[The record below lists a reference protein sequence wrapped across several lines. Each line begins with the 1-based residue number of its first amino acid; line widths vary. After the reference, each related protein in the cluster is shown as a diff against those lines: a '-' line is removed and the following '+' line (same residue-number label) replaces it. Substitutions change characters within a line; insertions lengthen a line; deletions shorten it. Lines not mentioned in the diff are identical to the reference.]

1 MDSEI
6 KFMPNEFQQELLKYD
21 GLLMSLG
28 TQRRDII
35 RKRLIQVFEK
45 KKLTP
50 QDTDLA
56 TYYMEEYDK
65 AEKFT
70 RKAMAS
76 VQKRMEYLTKLY
88 KEETAASKRRT
99 EQLSKKRSSSSST
112 KKKSKV
118 KKYTVHFRILTTNLE
133 KLKEAASQDKQKSKK
148 SKRNITVNGVPYT
161 QVGKEYTFTTKN
173 SWFMQNF
180 KTAGTKNDI
189 IVRGE
194 RGEKGSR
201 WRKTVAPVMKTLEEL
216 NANNIIAYMDAIY
229 IPKVV
234 EDEDV
239 KAAEV
244 RTELKRNDVDVSSMF
259 NNYLYHSLDGDH
271 NKYAHH
277 PYLSK
282 HFKPQLNT
290 LGCTGGPPC
299 LR

>member
-1 MDSEI
+1 M
-6 KFMPNEFQQELLKYD
+6 
-21 GLLMSLG
+21 
-28 TQRRDII
+28 
-35 RKRLIQVFEK
+35 
-45 KKLTP
+45 
-50 QDTDLA
+50 
-56 TYYMEEYDK
+56 DK

-76 VQKRMEYLTKLY
+76 AQKRMDYLTKLY

-99 EQLSKKRSSSSST
+99 EQLSKQRSSSSST

-133 KLKEAASQDKQKSKK
+133 KLKEAAEAASQDKQKSKK

-173 SWFMQNF
+173 SWFMHNF

-239 KAAEV
+239 KPAEV
-244 RTELKRNDVDVSSMF
+244 RTEAKRKMLMYPV
-259 NNYLYHSLDGDH
+259 
-271 NKYAHH
+271 
-277 PYLSK
+277 
-282 HFKPQLNT
+282 
-290 LGCTGGPPC
+290 C
-299 LR
+299 LITICIIV